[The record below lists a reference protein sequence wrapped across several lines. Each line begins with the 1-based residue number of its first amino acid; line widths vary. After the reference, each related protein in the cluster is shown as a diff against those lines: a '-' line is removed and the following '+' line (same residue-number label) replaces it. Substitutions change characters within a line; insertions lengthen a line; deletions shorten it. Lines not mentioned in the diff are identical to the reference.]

1 MRLYDYPASANCL
14 KVRILV
20 AQLGLDVERVPVD
33 IFAGDT
39 LTDDY
44 LARNPAGETPVL
56 ELPSG
61 GHLAE
66 SNAIL
71 LYLAED
77 SPLVPDNREERAEA
91 YRWLFYE
98 QSAVVPTIGSGRFWI
113 LTGRDAGREDE
124 LERRLRG
131 ARSVLALL
139 DGQLARSAYLVG
151 GRYTLADLAVYGYT
165 HVAPDTGIDLG
176 DFPHVQGWLAS
187 VEAQPGF
194 VNDLVTYPENARP
207 GVGASIYG

>member
-1 MRLYDYPASANCL
+1 MRLFDYAASANCL

-20 AQLGLDVERVPVD
+20 AQLGLDVERVPID
-33 IFAGDT
+33 IFAGET
-39 LTDDY
+39 LTGEY
-44 LARNPAGETPVL
+44 LALNPAGETPLL
-56 ELPSG
+56 ELDSG
-61 GHLAE
+61 AHLPE

-71 LYLAED
+71 LYLAEG
-77 SPLVPDNREERAEA
+77 SPLLPDDPEEGAQV

-98 QSAVVPTIGSGRFWI
+98 QSSVVPTIGSARFWI

-131 ARSVLALL
+131 AREVLALL
-139 DGQLARSAYLVG
+139 DGRLARSPYLAG

-165 HVAPDTGIDLG
+165 HRAPDAGLDL
-176 DFPHVQGWLAS
+176 DAYPHVRRWLQA

-194 VNDLVTYPENARP
+194 VNDLVTYPENARA